1 MVVLREGW
9 IVLLVAGVWS
19 IVTGC
24 GPGGAAAGPTSAAS
38 PGALVTASPL
48 ATRAVTTQA
57 RTAVAP
63 ASVPSAVPP
72 AAPVSASPAPASQS
86 NCTASP
92 RNAVPGDGGDE
103 TITVR
108 TTVGASVSLQV
119 HYKTTT
125 HPFSG
130 VADSAGTMIITFS
143 IGRPTPGYPVRV
155 DVSTNSGGVCTTQFT
170 PQ

>member
-1 MVVLREGW
+1 M
-9 IVLLVAGVWS
+9 
-19 IVTGC
+19 
-24 GPGGAAAGPTSAAS
+24 
-38 PGALVTASPL
+38 
-48 ATRAVTTQA
+48 
-57 RTAVAP
+57 
-63 ASVPSAVPP
+63 
-72 AAPVSASPAPASQS
+72 
-86 NCTASP
+86 
-92 RNAVPGDGGDE
+92 PGDGGDE

-143 IGRPTPGYPVRV
+143 IGWPTPGYPVRV
-155 DVSTNSGGVCTTQFT
+155 DVSTNSGAVCTTQFT